1 MHQRIEHC
9 YVTEVL
15 DLGSGKS
22 KPHKLSVVTRKSFS
36 SREEFIEHAIEK
48 ELAHYEEGESKD
60 DVLRKLKG
68 LGYIE

>member
-1 MHQRIEHC
+1 MKTAVKIDKSLCQRAGLAADKAG
-9 YVTEVL
+9 Y
-15 DLGSGKS
+15 
-22 KPHKLSVVTRKSFS
+22 S

-48 ELAHYEEGESKD
+48 ELAHYEEGESKESKD

>member
-1 MHQRIEHC
+1 MKSAVKIEKSLCQRAE
-9 YVTEVL
+9 L
-15 DLGSGKS
+15 AAGKAGY
-22 KPHKLSVVTRKSFS
+22 S

-60 DVLRKLKG
+60 DVMQKLKG

>member
-1 MHQRIEHC
+1 MRTAVKIEKSLCQRAEQAAAKAG
-9 YVTEVL
+9 Y
-15 DLGSGKS
+15 
-22 KPHKLSVVTRKSFS
+22 S

-48 ELAHYEEGESKD
+48 ALANYEESESKD

>member
-1 MHQRIEHC
+1 MKTAVKIDKTLCRRAENAATKAG
-9 YVTEVL
+9 Y
-15 DLGSGKS
+15 
-22 KPHKLSVVTRKSFS
+22 S

-60 DVLRKLKG
+60 DVMRKLKG

>member
-1 MHQRIEHC
+1 MKTAVKIDKTLCRRAENAAAKAG
-9 YVTEVL
+9 Y
-15 DLGSGKS
+15 
-22 KPHKLSVVTRKSFS
+22 S

>member
-1 MHQRIEHC
+1 MKTAVKIDKTLCRRAEHAAAKAG
-9 YVTEVL
+9 Y
-15 DLGSGKS
+15 
-22 KPHKLSVVTRKSFS
+22 S

>member
-1 MHQRIEHC
+1 MKTSVKIEKSICQRAEQSAAKAG
-9 YVTEVL
+9 Y
-15 DLGSGKS
+15 
-22 KPHKLSVVTRKSFS
+22 S

-60 DVLRKLKG
+60 DVMRKLKG

>member
-1 MHQRIEHC
+1 MKIAVKIEKSLGQRAERAAAKAG
-9 YVTEVL
+9 Y
-15 DLGSGKS
+15 
-22 KPHKLSVVTRKSFS
+22 S

-68 LGYIE
+68 LGYLE